1 MLIYNTTFHVEMNDA
16 RNFVIWLNECYIPEV
31 EQSGELRN
39 PRILRIL
46 SHKEQDS
53 ECFSLQWEVEDSA
66 ALHRWH
72 TKQGARLNEEMLKIF
87 KDKVIGFPTLM
98 EVINTACKGKDY
110 FGNRSRYKYHGLW
123 SAEGDRSKTSS
134 HGLGSD
140 RPEKMYRSVL
150 EIEAY
155 LRTGAGSDFLLF
167 A

>member
-16 RNFVIWLNECYIPEV
+16 RNFVIWLNECYIPDV
-31 EQSGELRN
+31 GDCLQRRD

-98 EVINTACKGKDY
+98 EVVK
-110 FGNRSRYKYHGLW
+110 
-123 SAEGDRSKTSS
+123 
-134 HGLGSD
+134 
-140 RPEKMYRSVL
+140 
-150 EIEAY
+150 
-155 LRTGAGSDFLLF
+155 
-167 A
+167 